1 MYKIYV
7 SEETYMRYIRRGVL
21 YEIYGDEEGF
31 GRGPA
36 AACGRGEAESRRGD
50 VYRNI
55 GRRGV
60 YIEI

>member
-36 AACGRGEAESRRGD
+36 AGTAVGRPNPDEET
-50 VYRNI
+50 
-55 GRRGV
+55 